1 MSDDTDNLLSSVQ
14 SELKKAE
21 RESVKAK
28 LKEVLKKRNEAEK
41 TIRMLDLEA
50 KKLVDD
56 FNNGVL

>member
-1 MSDDTDNLLSSVQ
+1 MSEDNDSLLVSVQ

-28 LKEVLKKRNEAEK
+28 LKEILKKRNEAEK
-41 TIRMLDLEA
+41 TIRSLDLEA

-56 FNNGVL
+56 FNAGIL